1 MRPSSARPAS
11 PTDRADR
18 AHPASPTD
26 RADRADRARP
36 ASPADRAPAARP
48 ASARGAALA
57 VPAVPAV
64 APVAPVPA
72 DERGLR
78 RAVLIDG
85 VAGLVCAPLL
95 VLTAVP
101 LAEPFGLAVSLLVGT
116 GIVLAAFGAFLWWT
130 ARRVP
135 LSRGA
140 VGAVLALNVAWM
152 LASVVVLL
160 VASPTPAGVVFV
172 VGQGLAVLGITIAEA
187 VGLCRADGAR

>member
-11 PTDRADR
+11 PADRAD
-18 AHPASPTD
+18 S
-26 RADRADRARP
+26 ADRARP

-57 VPAVPAV
+57 VPAA
-64 APVAPVPA
+64 
-72 DERGLR
+72 ERGLR
-78 RAVLIDG
+78 GAVLIDG

-135 LSRGA
+135 LSHGA

-187 VGLCRADGAR
+187 VGLRRMSGPR